1 MLSVKILYM
10 LLLIIS
16 VIFYLLYTE
25 MLSLYIL
32 IFLVALPLLLG
43 AIIIY
48 SRFFIKGSI
57 EAKSNTVVKKGKIDI
72 LLSINN
78 KTIIPFS
85 NSIITIEY
93 FNNLLKS
100 YDTMILTVPI
110 HPLCNERINF
120 SLTSDYCGILN
131 IKIKSIQIYDFIK
144 LFSCRI
150 KSDVV
155 NKITVLPE
163 IYNLNSLYKLNI
175 INTNES
181 SIFSK
186 YKRGDDPSEIFDLK
200 NYLQGDKPNRIHWNL
215 SLKQDNLIVRHYSQ
229 PVNSSILVALDFNG
243 IASEKNIRSL
253 DTVSEVFASISF
265 LLIDNEIPFKL
276 TFYNSHK
283 NSNESVRVI
292 NKSDVSENIRSIFE
306 NGPSDD
312 SVLTKEISEK
322 AYDFSKIVYIS
333 SSAENISEL
342 YNQSNQNMTLI
353 YIKNEFSNDFAE
365 FENSDHIIII
375 PAGKLE
381 ENISKL
387 VI

>member
-181 SIFSK
+181 SIFQ
-186 YKRGDDPSEIFDLK
+186 I
-200 NYLQGDKPNRIHWNL
+200 
-215 SLKQDNLIVRHYSQ
+215 
-229 PVNSSILVALDFNG
+229 
-243 IASEKNIRSL
+243 
-253 DTVSEVFASISF
+253 
-265 LLIDNEIPFKL
+265 
-276 TFYNSHK
+276 
-283 NSNESVRVI
+283 
-292 NKSDVSENIRSIFE
+292 
-306 NGPSDD
+306 
-312 SVLTKEISEK
+312 
-322 AYDFSKIVYIS
+322 
-333 SSAENISEL
+333 
-342 YNQSNQNMTLI
+342 
-353 YIKNEFSNDFAE
+353 
-365 FENSDHIIII
+365 
-375 PAGKLE
+375 
-381 ENISKL
+381 
-387 VI
+387 

>member
-200 NYLQGDKPNRIHWNL
+200 NYLPGDKPNRIHWNL

-333 SSAENISEL
+333 
-342 YNQSNQNMTLI
+342 
-353 YIKNEFSNDFAE
+353 
-365 FENSDHIIII
+365 
-375 PAGKLE
+375 
-381 ENISKL
+381 
-387 VI
+387 

>member
-200 NYLQGDKPNRIHWNL
+200 NYLPGDKPNRIHWNL
-215 SLKQDNLIVRHYSQ
+215 SL
-229 PVNSSILVALDFNG
+229 
-243 IASEKNIRSL
+243 
-253 DTVSEVFASISF
+253 
-265 LLIDNEIPFKL
+265 
-276 TFYNSHK
+276 
-283 NSNESVRVI
+283 
-292 NKSDVSENIRSIFE
+292 NK
-306 NGPSDD
+306 
-312 SVLTKEISEK
+312 
-322 AYDFSKIVYIS
+322 
-333 SSAENISEL
+333 
-342 YNQSNQNMTLI
+342 
-353 YIKNEFSNDFAE
+353 
-365 FENSDHIIII
+365 II
-375 PAGKLE
+375 
-381 ENISKL
+381 
-387 VI
+387 